1 MTDNR
6 GAFMTSQRGTFR
18 TGYETSTHLRHNT
31 FYHGGGLCL
40 SSRCA
45 SPQPLVHYALPTRLT
60 AMTQRPAT
68 VSQIPGF
75 APTYRT
81 RGCHFVPPFQTSGGR
96 RNHVKAEKCA
106 IPSDGRRAFLHIH
119 GALPLYVSWNIY
131 AAAMT
136 HRRASSALISLRG
149 INMMRPSLSFSISAP
164 VA

>member
-1 MTDNR
+1 MICNR

-18 TGYETSTHLRHNT
+18 TGYETSTPLRHNT

-45 SPQPLVHYALPTRLT
+45 SPQTLVHYALPTRLT
-60 AMTQRPAT
+60 AMTQSHANVHRSPALLRHIAQGG
-68 VSQIPGF
+68 VILSSLPDFRRAAQP
-75 APTYRT
+75 RK
-81 RGCHFVPPFQTSGGR
+81 SGKMR
-96 RNHVKAEKCA
+96 

-136 HRRASSALISLRG
+136 HRLASSALISLRG